1 MAGHLPKSLA
11 SWSLIRSFLSLAYF
25 LEYGP
30 AARELGV
37 SVPTLRRRI
46 QRLESFLGSS
56 LLVYE
61 RRTLQLTEAGLK
73 ALEIASHAD
82 RRIAAIRDNE
92 DQVRSV
98 SMPPLRLSMDDNVL
112 TYFWIPSCLKH
123 SALLENYQ
131 ISVQVDR
138 VPDFSAGSD
147 TDFALSIGE
156 PPQLAGKTEPV
167 GAFDVYFAGHEAYV
181 AQHGLPTF
189 DTLDQHTFIRPSTE
203 VFEALGGAL
212 LTDIERLCGATIRV
226 DSASLADR
234 ATRLGR
240 GFYFGTPWLVR
251 EGYVLFPDFPVV
263 PITAYASFSE
273 DFAAEPANRKFIDK
287 VIQEAKHFFRDR
299 DPEQASVPVSAR
311 VGLKASK
318 EIRPLN
324 ELAREKNRSAP
335 EKGRREN

>member
-1 MAGHLPKSLA
+1 M
-11 SWSLIRSFLSLAYF
+11 
-25 LEYGP
+25 
-30 AARELGV
+30 
-37 SVPTLRRRI
+37 
-46 QRLESFLGSS
+46 
-56 LLVYE
+56 
-61 RRTLQLTEAGLK
+61 
-73 ALEIASHAD
+73 
-82 RRIAAIRDNE
+82 
-92 DQVRSV
+92 
-98 SMPPLRLSMDDNVL
+98 
-112 TYFWIPSCLKH
+112 
-123 SALLENYQ
+123 
-131 ISVQVDR
+131 
-138 VPDFSAGSD
+138 
-147 TDFALSIGE
+147 
-156 PPQLAGKTEPV
+156 
-167 GAFDVYFAGHEAYV
+167 

-240 GFYFGTPWLVR
+240 GFYFGTPWLER

-287 VIQEAKHFFRDR
+287 VIQEATHFFQDR
-299 DPEQASVPVSAR
+299 DPEQASVPVAAR
-311 VGLKASK
+311 IGLKGSK
-318 EIRPLN
+318 QVRPLN